1 MNCQTMDLN
10 EIPFH
15 PLIKVHETSAF
26 RLFINHSHSTI
37 VCLDQDFTY
46 KVGTK
51 EEWRVRTV
59 HIYIRVTYIL
69 FTGLNSGWFK
79 QDKTRRLTRS
89 IDLNWLKFYSRIV
102 CFYMLHIIYKTCTR
116 LLHLPTIFGV
126 IIFSKL

>member
-59 HIYIRVTYIL
+59 VHIYTCYAIHTFYRIEFRLVQTR
-69 FTGLNSGWFK
+69 
-79 QDKTRRLTRS
+79 QDTQVNTK
-89 IDLNWLKFYSRIV
+89 Y
-102 CFYMLHIIYKTCTR
+102 
-116 LLHLPTIFGV
+116 
-126 IIFSKL
+126 